1 MNRIQEA
8 KRWIA
13 SIPKEQLAAKVKEAK
28 VKYKEKVPK
37 SKVYQIANSKAS
49 KEQKLIQVAR
59 LYLITMYL
67 EEYSQTES

>member
-1 MNRIQEA
+1 
-8 KRWIA
+8 
-13 SIPKEQLAAKVKEAK
+13 VKEAK
-28 VKYKEKVPK
+28 AEYKEKVPK